1 MEKPKTFFDYYDEF
15 KPAEVIVEKHDDDEN
30 RLFNLETG
38 DDNPG
43 AKVTLPENFEENLI
57 DKITAAVLNKIN
69 EKGGE
74 NNG

>member
-15 KPAEVIVEKHDDDEN
+15 KPAEVIVEKNDEYK
-30 RLFNLETG
+30 LFNLETE
-38 DDNPG
+38 DNKPDN
-43 AKVTLPENFEENLI
+43 KVTLPENFEENLV

-74 NNG
+74 NDG

>member
-15 KPAEVIVEKHDDDEN
+15 KPAEVVVEKHDEDK
-30 RLFNLETG
+30 LFNLETEG
-38 DDNPG
+38 DKPDN
-43 AKVTLPENFEENLI
+43 KVTLPENFEENLVE
-57 DKITAAVLNKIN
+57 KITAAVLNKIN

>member
-15 KPAEVIVEKHDDDEN
+15 KPAEEIVEKKDDDEL
-30 RLFNLETG
+30 RLFNLE
-38 DDNPG
+38 DEENKPDN
-43 AKVTLPENFEENLI
+43 KVTLPENFEENLVN
-57 DKITAAVLNKIN
+57 KITAAVLNKIN